1 MQRKQKKLEILENI
15 KVENYAAEGKCI
27 ARVDGV
33 VVFIEGITAPG
44 DVIDIQILK
53 SKNNYKEGKVIKVHT
68 MSADR
73 VEPFCSHF
81 GLCGGCKWQHLPY
94 DIQLSLKQQQV
105 IDQFNHLAKLK
116 IDTMEPI
123 LGSEKSQYYRNKLE
137 FTFSNYKWL
146 TEAQIATEEVHS
158 RDALG
163 FHIPKRFDKI
173 LDIDHCYLQPSPS
186 NEIRLAVKEWSI
198 AQGYD
203 FFDARKMK
211 GFLRNLIIRNSN
223 MNHLMVVVQFADPA
237 MEEIEKT
244 MAHIA
249 EKFPQIT
256 SLNYVIN
263 QKGNDTFLDLEVV
276 CYKGLPYMEEKM
288 NDVIYRISP
297 KSFFQTNSQ
306 QALNLYQIAVDYAD
320 LAGDELVYDL
330 YTGTG
335 TIANFVASKAK
346 KVIGL
351 EYVPEAIEDAK
362 LNSSLNSI
370 NNTDFYAG
378 DMRKLLTNSFTD
390 IHGKPDVVIT
400 DPPRAGMDVD
410 VVNVLLECAPKKIV
424 YISCNPATQARDVAL
439 LSEKYEVIRMRAVD
453 MFPHTHHIE
462 NVALLHLKA

>member
-44 DVIDIQILK
+44 DIIDIQILK
-53 SKNNYKEGKVIKVHT
+53 NKNNYKEGKVIKVHT
-68 MSADR
+68 PSEIR
-73 VEPFCSHF
+73 TEPFCSHF

-94 DIQLSLKQQQV
+94 SVQLQLKQQQV
-105 IDQFNHLAKLK
+105 VDQFNHLAKMK
-116 IDTMEPI
+116 IENMEPI
-123 LGSEKSQYYRNKLE
+123 LGSAQSQYYRNKLE

-146 TEAQIATEEVHS
+146 TEQEISSDTAFS

-186 NEIRLAVKEWSI
+186 NEIRLAVKQWSI
-198 AQGYD
+198 DQGYA

-223 MNHLMVVVQFADPA
+223 LNDLMVVVQFAEPN

-244 MAHIA
+244 MNHIA

-263 QKGNDTFLDLEVV
+263 QKGNDTFLDLEVI
-276 CYKGLPYMEEKM
+276 CYKGKAYMEEKM
-288 NDVIYRISP
+288 NEVVYRISP
-297 KSFFQTNSQ
+297 KSFFQTNSA
-306 QALNLYQIAVDYAD
+306 QALNLYQIALDYAD
-320 LAGDELVYDL
+320 LQGNELVYDL

-335 TIANFVASKAK
+335 TIANFVASKAQ
-346 KVIGL
+346 KVVGL

-362 LNSSLNSI
+362 LNSSLNNI

-378 DMRKLLTNSFTD
+378 DMRKLLTNTFTD
-390 IHGKPDVVIT
+390 IHGKPNVVIT
-400 DPPRAGMDVD
+400 DPPRAGMDTD
-410 VVNVLLECAPKKIV
+410 VVNVLLECAPQKIV
-424 YISCNPATQARDVAL
+424 YISCNPATQARDIAL